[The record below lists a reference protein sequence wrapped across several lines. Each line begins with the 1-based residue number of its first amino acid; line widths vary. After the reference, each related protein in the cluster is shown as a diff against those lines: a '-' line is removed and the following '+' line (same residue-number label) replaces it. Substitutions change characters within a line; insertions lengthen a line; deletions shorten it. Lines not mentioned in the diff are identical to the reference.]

1 MPPGVLLRTCSEQRN
16 VDMQTSRIRALSDKH
31 KLSNLTLVASSRDKV
46 VVVVVVVVVVMGNV
60 IFSKNLAVKSVWS
73 GPAFTSTEEVAASF
87 SSSVPEDDT
96 NRVTSTA
103 EH

>member
-31 KLSNLTLVASSRDKV
+31 KLSNLTLVASSRDK